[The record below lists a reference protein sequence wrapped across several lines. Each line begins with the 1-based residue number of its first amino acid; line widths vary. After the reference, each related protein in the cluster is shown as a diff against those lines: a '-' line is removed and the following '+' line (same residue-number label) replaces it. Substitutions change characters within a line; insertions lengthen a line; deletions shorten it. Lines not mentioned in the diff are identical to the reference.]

1 MAAPATVR
9 YLWGMNDARLT
20 LSVLDL
26 IPVQSNQTSSQAL
39 AATLALAH
47 RAESLG
53 YHRFWVAEHHNM
65 AAVASTNPPLLMAL
79 IGARTSRIRIGSGG
93 VMLPNHSPLVI
104 AEQAALLEAAF
115 PGRVDLGLGRA
126 PGSDPVITAL
136 LRSSGAVSDPDAFE
150 SNLQDIAAL
159 LSTKGAAL
167 RLRSGQTYEVR
178 ATPHADSEPRMWVLG
193 SSDFSARLAA
203 RRGLPYVFAHHFAGD
218 QASTARALS
227 LYRNDFTPSEGLA
240 SPEVFIGVNVSV
252 AATREEARA
261 RALPQLQLMAR
272 LRSGLPLG
280 PVATVEEAAAT
291 QLGHTQLEMIDEMA
305 ARWIIDTP
313 DAAAR
318 RLRALARD
326 FGLAEL
332 MVVPYGADRAG
343 DDPTAAA
350 SRIETLELLAEAM
363 A

>member
-1 MAAPATVR
+1 MIPF
-9 YLWGMNDARLT
+9 
-20 LSVLDL
+20 SILDL
-26 IPVQSNQTSSQAL
+26 SPVPEGLDVGDALDQSRQMA
-39 AATLALAH
+39 
-47 RAESLG
+47 RKAEEHG
-53 YHRFWVAEHHNM
+53 YKRIWLAEHHGM
-65 AAVASTNPPLLMAL
+65 PGIASAATAVV
-79 IGARTSRIRIGSGG
+79 IGHVGAATSRIRIGSGG

-178 ATPHADSEPRMWVLG
+178 ATPHAESEPRMWVLG

-252 AATREEARA
+252 AATRDEARA